1 MRNLREW
8 PALAGP
14 AWPDKLKYSRAV
26 WGKVHGAASD
36 YRWIALSAGLV
47 PKQNLHTQFAV
58 GVEDLQEETLLWRN
72 LDGRCHAVSCYPSRA
87 DDAAARGGFLEK
99 QVLSWD
105 TASLPA
111 ALGALVLLPEAAKL
125 TDDVWWDRY
134 KNQRWSDPDF
144 SLTIEPSRHEPLAVR
159 EEDLAA
165 AVEQGIEEIR
175 SAVGN
180 VRLQALYATI
190 LSDRKPAF
198 LPGLRQPLS
207 AAALAALLLPLH
219 RERAD
224 SLSLAAWLPSRRAT
238 PEELKAL
245 WHVVVLPPGLAEL
258 AAGAPEI
265 ARDFQEEGRRLAA
278 MLLGLGPISEPPADL
293 PTNPFE
299 PEAKPALPPKKAE
312 RPFPGHT
319 IELAAP
325 PARAPEPLKR
335 LHDFAVAT
343 DRRWLEAEKLD
354 ARPCQLDPHDSPI
367 PAWIDTLRNRRPSW
381 VDNEQWEVKLD
392 LLRSAAFVLHP
403 RPEMVKI
410 LGLPTTGRVPAL
422 YCALRPQH
430 ALLSRAELDLLGKLG
445 QPALQ
450 KVLEQSLRPGVG
462 LRGSQVRA
470 LLRYWQGVTEHRD
483 IREMIDLALAA
494 RPA

>member
-1 MRNLREW
+1 MRSLREW
-8 PALAGP
+8 PALAAGP
-14 AWPDKLKYSRAV
+14 AWPDKLEYSRAV
-26 WGKVHGAASD
+26 WGKVHAATSD
-36 YRWIALSAGLV
+36 YRWIALGSGQV
-47 PKQNLHTQFAV
+47 PDKDFHQQFAV
-58 GVEDLQEETLLWRN
+58 GAEDLPEKTLLWQNR
-72 LDGRCHAVSCYPSRA
+72 DGRCHAVKCYSSRA
-87 DDAAARGGFLEK
+87 MDASGRTGFLEK

-125 TDDVWWDRY
+125 TDDIWWDRY
-134 KNQRWSDPDF
+134 KNQQWSDPDF
-144 SLTIEPSRHEPLAVR
+144 SLTIEPSAHEPLAVR
-159 EEDLAA
+159 EKDLAA

-175 SAVGN
+175 STIGN
-180 VRLQALYATI
+180 ERLEALYATI
-190 LSDRKPAF
+190 LSGRKPAF

-224 SLSLAAWLPSRRAT
+224 SLSLAAWVPSRRAT
-238 PEELKAL
+238 LEELRAL
-245 WHVVVLPPGLAEL
+245 WNVVVLPPGLAEL
-258 AAGAPEI
+258 AAGTPEI
-265 ARDFQEEGRRLAA
+265 DRHFQKEGRRLAN
-278 MLLGLGPISEPPADL
+278 MLLGLEPVSDLLADL
-293 PTNPFE
+293 PPVPFE
-299 PEAKPALPPKKAE
+299 PEEKAAPPARRAE

-319 IELAAP
+319 IDLAAP
-325 PARAPEPLKR
+325 PTRAPEPLKR

-354 ARPCQLDPHDSPI
+354 ARPCQLDPRDSPI
-367 PAWIDTLRNRRPSW
+367 PAWIYTLGNQRPSW

-403 RPEMVKI
+403 RPEMVKTV
-410 LGLPTTGRVPAL
+410 GLPTTGRVPAL

-450 KVLEQSLRPGVG
+450 EVLEQSLRLGVG
-462 LRGSQVRA
+462 LLGSQVRA
-470 LLRYWQGVTEHRD
+470 LLRYWRGVTELRN

-494 RPA
+494 